1 MRVDRRARICCGVAS
16 DERNEMELCSRI
28 DEARR
33 SWDVLGHPFY
43 TRWERGELRR
53 EELAFYAGEYRHA
66 VAALARAA
74 DAAGD
79 VEHAREEA
87 EHLSLWDDF
96 AAALDAPLDRDPTAE
111 TEACADAWGRADR
124 LEALAVLYAV
134 ESAQPA
140 ISQTKLAGLVE
151 HYGFGADDP
160 AAEYFRLHAERDL
173 EHAKAAREAL
183 AEAPPARRSELAAAA
198 ERALEA
204 NWRLLDGVERA
215 A

>member
-1 MRVDRRARICCGVAS
+1 
-16 DERNEMELCSRI
+16 MELCACI
-28 DEARR
+28 DQARQR
-33 SWDVLGHPFY
+33 WDVLKHPFY
-43 TRWERGELRR
+43 ARWERGELTS

-66 VAALARAA
+66 VVAVAQAAAA
-74 DAAGD
+74 SGDA
-79 VEHAREEA
+79 EHAREEA
-87 EHLSLWDDF
+87 EHVGLWDDF
-96 AAALDAPLDRDPTAE
+96 ATAVEAPLDREPTPE
-111 TEACADAWGRADR
+111 TAACAAAWSPDDR
-124 LEALAVLYAV
+124 FQALAVLYAV

-151 HYGFGADDP
+151 HYGFDADDP

-173 EHAKAAREAL
+173 EHARAAREAL
-183 AEAPPARRSELAAAA
+183 AEAPAPRREELAAVA